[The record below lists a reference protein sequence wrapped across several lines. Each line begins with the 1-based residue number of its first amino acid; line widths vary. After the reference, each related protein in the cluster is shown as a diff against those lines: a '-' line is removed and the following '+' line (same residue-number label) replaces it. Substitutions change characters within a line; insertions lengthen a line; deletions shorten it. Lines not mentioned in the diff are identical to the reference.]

1 MWYNKCKEKSGKAAK
16 SLHLEMSGMY
26 KFDNGQI
33 SLEDFGQPI
42 GMNLKNS
49 NRWVKRAQTIPW
61 IEIEKKYAK
70 LFSNKKGNVAKS
82 LRLGLGARI
91 IQAEYGYSD
100 AEIPLQIQENPYL
113 QYFCGYKAFDDS
125 KPPFDPSM
133 MVYFRKRLTPEI
145 IGEIN
150 EMIIA
155 AEQAKQAKAE
165 ETAEEANDSDDDDKN
180 SGTMIVDATC
190 APSQITYPQDVS
202 LLNQA
207 RECSEKIIDELHVKG
222 EQKPRTY
229 RKKAHKDYTSYSRS
243 RKPKAKQNR
252 KAIGKQLGYLKR
264 NISSIEKM
272 IADGKQL
279 PSKYIERFSTIQT
292 IYSQQKEM
300 FDNHT
305 HSVKDRI
312 VSLSQPWIRPI
323 VRGKAKA
330 KVEFGVK
337 LDISVCDGWT
347 RLERHSFDA
356 YNESTGLQDMIEQYR
371 KRTGHYPER
380 VLADKIYR
388 TRDNLSYCKQH
399 SIRLSGPA
407 LGRPKKDAVIDK
419 KQNYIDECE
428 RIEVERKFS
437 LAKRKCG
444 MGMIVTR
451 LKETTCHSIA
461 MSVLLL
467 NLRRIEKLRMEL
479 LLLFM
484 SKYRLAIIQ

>member
-1 MWYNKCKEKSGKAAK
+1 
-16 SLHLEMSGMY
+16 MY

-33 SLEDFGQPI
+33 SLEDFGQPV

-49 NRWVKRAQTIPW
+49 NRWVKRAQIIPW
-61 IEIEKKYAK
+61 NEIEKKYAK
-70 LFSNKKGNVAKS
+70 LFSNKRGNVAKS

-100 AEIPLQIQENPYL
+100 AEITLQIQENPYL
-113 QYFCGYKAFDDS
+113 QYFCGYKEFDDS

-150 EMIIA
+150 EMIIVT
-155 AEQAKQAKAE
+155 EQSKAMKSDDKDIGGKDDE
-165 ETAEEANDSDDDDKN
+165 NDGNDANDNNDDGNNKN

-190 APSQITYPQDVS
+190 APSQISYPQDVS
-202 LLNQA
+202 LLDKA
-207 RECSEKIIDELHVKG
+207 RKCSEKIIDELHVKG

-229 RKKAHKDYTSYSRS
+229 REKAHKDYTSYTRI
-243 RKPKAKQNR
+243 RRPKAKQTR
-252 KAIGKQLGYLKR
+252 KAISKQLGYLKR
-264 NISSIEKM
+264 NIDSIEKM
-272 IADGKQL
+272 LTGEKIMPPKFEE
-279 PSKYIERFSTIQT
+279 KFSTIVK
-292 IYSQQKEM
+292 IYAQQREM
-300 FDNHT
+300 YSNQV

-312 VSLSQPWIRPI
+312 VSLCQPWIRPI

-356 YNESTGLQDMIEQYR
+356 YNESTGLQDMIERY
-371 KRTGHYPER
+371 KERTGHYPER

-388 TRDNLSYCKQH
+388 NRDNLNYCSQH
-399 SIRLSGPA
+399 NIRLSGPA
-407 LGRPKKDAVIDK
+407 LGRPKKNADIDK

-428 RIEVERKFS
+428 RVEVERKFS

-467 NLRRIEKLRMEL
+467 NLRKIEKLRTYI
-479 LLLFM
+479 LLFL
-484 SKYRLAIIQ
+484 YRSFKLIFVQ

>member
-1 MWYNKCKEKSGKAAK
+1 
-16 SLHLEMSGMY
+16 MY

-33 SLEDFGQPI
+33 SLEDFGQPV

-180 SGTMIVDATC
+180 SGTMVVDATC

-243 RKPKAKQNR
+243 RKPKAKQTR

-428 RIEVERKFS
+428 RVEVERKFS

>member
-1 MWYNKCKEKSGKAAK
+1 MI
-16 SLHLEMSGMY
+16 GMY

-49 NRWVKRAQTIPW
+49 NRWVKRAQMIPW

-91 IQAEYGYSD
+91 IQAEYGFSD

-125 KPPFDPSM
+125 KPPFDSSM

-150 EMIIA
+150 ELIIS
-155 AEQAKQAKAE
+155 AEQAKNI
-165 ETAEEANDSDDDDKN
+165 NDDSKSDNSDDDDKN

-202 LLNQA
+202 LLNKA
-207 RECSEKIIDELHVKG
+207 RESSEKIIDELHEKG

-229 RKKAHKDYTSYSRS
+229 RKKAHKDYTSYSKN
-243 RKPKAKQNR
+243 RKPKAKQTR
-252 KAIGKQLGYLKR
+252 KAISNQLNYLKR
-264 NISSIEKM
+264 NIGNIEKM
-272 IADGKQL
+272 LAAGKKM
-279 PSKYIERFSTIQT
+279 PEKFKERFSTIKI
-292 IYSQQKEM
+292 IYAQQKEM
-300 FDNHT
+300 YDNHT

-347 RLERHSFDA
+347 RLERHSFNA
-356 YNESTGLQDMIEQYR
+356 YNEATGLKNMIERYME
-371 KRTGHYPER
+371 RTGHYPKR

-388 TRDNLSYCKQH
+388 NRENLNYCKQH
-399 SIRLSGPA
+399 NIQLSGPA
-407 LGRPKKDAVIDK
+407 LGRPKKDAEIDR

-428 RIEVERKFS
+428 RVEVERKFS

-444 MGMIVTR
+444 IGMIVTR

-467 NLRRIEKLRMEL
+467 NLRKIEKIWATIPL
-479 LLLFM
+479 LYNRSFKLLF
-484 SKYRLAIIQ
+484 IQ

>member
-1 MWYNKCKEKSGKAAK
+1 MI
-16 SLHLEMSGMY
+16 GMY

-49 NRWVKRAQTIPW
+49 NRWVKRAQMIPW

-91 IQAEYGYSD
+91 IQAEYGFSD

-125 KPPFDPSM
+125 KPPFDSSM

-150 EMIIA
+150 ELIIS
-155 AEQAKQAKAE
+155 AEQAKNI
-165 ETAEEANDSDDDDKN
+165 NDDSKSDNSDDDDKN

-202 LLNQA
+202 LLNKA
-207 RECSEKIIDELHVKG
+207 RESSEKIIDELHEKG

-229 RKKAHKDYTSYSRS
+229 RKKAHKDYTSYSKN
-243 RKPKAKQNR
+243 RKPKAKQTR
-252 KAIGKQLGYLKR
+252 KAISNQLNYLKR
-264 NISSIEKM
+264 NIGNIEKM
-272 IADGKQL
+272 LAAGKKM
-279 PSKYIERFSTIQT
+279 PEKFKERFSTIKI
-292 IYSQQKEM
+292 IYAQQKEM
-300 FDNHT
+300 YDNHT

-347 RLERHSFDA
+347 RLERHSFNA
-356 YNESTGLQDMIEQYR
+356 YNEATGLKNMIERYME
-371 KRTGHYPER
+371 RTGHYPKR

-388 TRDNLSYCKQH
+388 NRENLNYCKQH
-399 SIRLSGPA
+399 NIQLSGPA
-407 LGRPKKDAVIDK
+407 LGRPKKDAEIDR

-428 RIEVERKFS
+428 RVEVERKFS

-467 NLRRIEKLRMEL
+467 NLRKIEKIWATIL
-479 LLLFM
+479 LLYNRSFKLLF
-484 SKYRLAIIQ
+484 IQ

>member
-1 MWYNKCKEKSGKAAK
+1 
-16 SLHLEMSGMY
+16 MY

-33 SLEDFGQPI
+33 SLEDFGQPV

-125 KPPFDPSM
+125 KPPFDSSM

-155 AEQAKQAKAE
+155 AEQAKIEKETKE
-165 ETAEEANDSDDDDKN
+165 ESDDSDDDDKN

-190 APSQITYPQDVS
+190 APSQISYPQDVS
-202 LLNQA
+202 LLNKA

-243 RKPKAKQNR
+243 RKPKAKQTR

-264 NISSIEKM
+264 NIGSIEKM
-272 IADGKQL
+272 LSSGKEI
-279 PSKYIERFSTIQT
+279 PIKFKEKFSTIQT
-292 IYSQQKEM
+292 IYNQQKEM
-300 FDNHT
+300 YDNHT
-305 HSVKDRI
+305 HSVKDR
-312 VSLSQPWIRPI
+312 VVNLSQPWLRPI
-323 VRGKAKA
+323 VRGKAC
-330 KVEFGVK
+330 G
-337 LDISVCDGWT
+337 GWT

-356 YNESTGLQDMIEQYR
+356 YNESTGLQDMIERY
-371 KRTGHYPER
+371 KERTGHYPER
-380 VLADKIYR
+380 ILADKIYR
-388 TRDNLSYCKQH
+388 NRDNLSFCKQH
-399 SIRLSGPA
+399 NIRLSGAA
-407 LGRPKKDAVIDK
+407 LGRPKKDTEIDK

-428 RIEVERKFS
+428 RVEVERKFS

-467 NLRRIEKLRMEL
+467 NLRKIEKLRAEML
-479 LLLFM
+479 SLLFR
-484 SKYRLAIIQ
+484 SLKVAFIQ

>member
-1 MWYNKCKEKSGKAAK
+1 
-16 SLHLEMSGMY
+16 MY

-33 SLEDFGQPI
+33 SLEDFGQPV
-42 GMNLKNS
+42 GMDLKNS

-180 SGTMIVDATC
+180 SGTMVVDATC

-428 RIEVERKFS
+428 RVEVERKFS

>member
-1 MWYNKCKEKSGKAAK
+1 MG
-16 SLHLEMSGMY
+16 GMY

-33 SLEDFGQPI
+33 SLEDFGQPV
-42 GMNLKNS
+42 GMDLKNS

-180 SGTMIVDATC
+180 SGTMVVDATC

-243 RKPKAKQNR
+243 RKPKAKQTR

-428 RIEVERKFS
+428 RVEVERKFS

>member
-1 MWYNKCKEKSGKAAK
+1 MI
-16 SLHLEMSGMY
+16 GMY

-49 NRWVKRAQTIPW
+49 NRWVMRAQMIPW

-91 IQAEYGYSD
+91 IQAEYGFSD

-125 KPPFDPSM
+125 KPPFDSSM

-150 EMIIA
+150 ELIIS
-155 AEQAKQAKAE
+155 AEQAKNI
-165 ETAEEANDSDDDDKN
+165 NDDSKSDNSDDDDKN

-202 LLNQA
+202 LLNKA
-207 RECSEKIIDELHVKG
+207 RESSEKIIDELHEKG

-229 RKKAHKDYTSYSRS
+229 RKKAHKDYTSYSKN
-243 RKPKAKQNR
+243 RKPKAKQTR
-252 KAIGKQLGYLKR
+252 KAISNQLNYLKR
-264 NISSIEKM
+264 NIGNIEKM
-272 IADGKQL
+272 LAAGKKM
-279 PSKYIERFSTIQT
+279 PEKFKERFSTIKI
-292 IYSQQKEM
+292 IYAQQKEM
-300 FDNHT
+300 YDNHT

-347 RLERHSFDA
+347 RLERHSFNA
-356 YNESTGLQDMIEQYR
+356 YNEATGLKNMIEQYME
-371 KRTGHYPER
+371 RTGHYPKR

-388 TRDNLSYCKQH
+388 NRENLNYCKQH
-399 SIRLSGPA
+399 NIQLSGPA
-407 LGRPKKDAVIDK
+407 LGRPKKDAEIDR

-428 RIEVERKFS
+428 RVEVERKFS

-467 NLRRIEKLRMEL
+467 NLRKIEKIWATIPL
-479 LLLFM
+479 LYNRSFKLLF
-484 SKYRLAIIQ
+484 IQ

>member
-1 MWYNKCKEKSGKAAK
+1 
-16 SLHLEMSGMY
+16 MY

-33 SLEDFGQPI
+33 SLEDFGQPV

-91 IQAEYGYSD
+91 IQAEYGFSD

-125 KPPFDPSM
+125 KPPFDSSM

-150 EMIIA
+150 EMIIV
-155 AEQAKQAKAE
+155 AEQTKTEEVAK
-165 ETAEEANDSDDDDKN
+165 ETDDSDDDDKN

-190 APSQITYPQDVS
+190 APSQISYPQDVS

-222 EQKPRTY
+222 EEKPRTY

-243 RKPKAKQNR
+243 RKPKAKQTR

-264 NISSIEKM
+264 NIGNIEKM
-272 IADGKQL
+272 ISTGKEI
-279 PSKYIERFSTIQT
+279 PIKFKEKFSTIQI
-292 IYSQQKEM
+292 IYTQQKEM
-300 FDNHT
+300 YDNHN

-356 YNESTGLQDMIEQYR
+356 YNESTGLQDMIEQYK

-388 TRDNLSYCKQH
+388 NRDNLSYCKQRN
-399 SIRLSGPA
+399 IRLSGPA
-407 LGRPKKDAVIDK
+407 LGRPKKDAEVAENDK

-467 NLRRIEKLRMEL
+467 NLRRIEKLRAEIMS
-479 LLLFM
+479 LFLC
-484 SKYRLAIIQ
+484 SLKIAFIQ

>member
-1 MWYNKCKEKSGKAAK
+1 M
-16 SLHLEMSGMY
+16 
-26 KFDNGQI
+26 
-33 SLEDFGQPI
+33 
-42 GMNLKNS
+42 
-49 NRWVKRAQTIPW
+49 
-61 IEIEKKYAK
+61 
-70 LFSNKKGNVAKS
+70 
-82 LRLGLGARI
+82 
-91 IQAEYGYSD
+91 
-100 AEIPLQIQENPYL
+100 QIQENPYL

-125 KPPFDPSM
+125 KPPFDSSM

-150 EMIIA
+150 ELIIS
-155 AEQAKQAKAE
+155 AEQAKNI
-165 ETAEEANDSDDDDKN
+165 NDDSKSDNSDDDDKN

-202 LLNQA
+202 LLNKA
-207 RECSEKIIDELHVKG
+207 RESSEKIIDELHEKG

-229 RKKAHKDYTSYSRS
+229 RKKAHKDYTSYSKN
-243 RKPKAKQNR
+243 RKPKAKQTR
-252 KAIGKQLGYLKR
+252 KAISNQLNYLKR
-264 NISSIEKM
+264 NIGNIEKM
-272 IADGKQL
+272 LAAGKKM
-279 PSKYIERFSTIQT
+279 PEKFKERFSTIKI
-292 IYSQQKEM
+292 IYAQQKEM
-300 FDNHT
+300 HDNHT

-347 RLERHSFDA
+347 RLERHSFNA
-356 YNESTGLQDMIEQYR
+356 YNEATGLKNMIEQYME
-371 KRTGHYPER
+371 RTGHYPKR

-388 TRDNLSYCKQH
+388 NRENLNYCKQH
-399 SIRLSGPA
+399 NIQLSGPA
-407 LGRPKKDAVIDK
+407 LGRPKKDAEIDR

-428 RIEVERKFS
+428 RVEVERKFS

-467 NLRRIEKLRMEL
+467 NLRKIEKIWATIL
-479 LLLFM
+479 LLYNRSFKLLF
-484 SKYRLAIIQ
+484 IQ

>member
-1 MWYNKCKEKSGKAAK
+1 M
-16 SLHLEMSGMY
+16 
-26 KFDNGQI
+26 
-33 SLEDFGQPI
+33 
-42 GMNLKNS
+42 
-49 NRWVKRAQTIPW
+49 IPW

-82 LRLGLGARI
+82 LRLALGARI

-125 KPPFDPSM
+125 KPPFDSSM
-133 MVYFRKRLTPEI
+133 MVYFRKRLTSEI
-145 IGEIN
+145 IGEIY
-150 EMIIA
+150 ELIIST
-155 AEQAKQAKAE
+155 EQAKIK
-165 ETAEEANDSDDDDKN
+165 NDDSKSDNSDDDDKN

-190 APSQITYPQDVS
+190 APSQITYPQDVA
-202 LLNQA
+202 LLNKA
-207 RECSEKIIDELHVKG
+207 RECSEKIIDELHQKG

-229 RKKAHKDYTSYSRS
+229 RQKAHKDYTSYSKN
-243 RKPKAKQNR
+243 RKPKAKQTR
-252 KAIGKQLGYLKR
+252 KAISNQLNYLKR
-264 NISSIEKM
+264 NIGNIEKM
-272 IADGKQL
+272 LADGKKI
-279 PSKYIERFSTIQT
+279 PEKFKERFSTIKI
-292 IYSQQKEM
+292 IYAQQKEM
-300 FDNHT
+300 YDNHT

-323 VRGKAKA
+323 VRGKAKT

-347 RLERHSFDA
+347 RLERYSFDA
-356 YNESTGLQDMIEQYR
+356 YNESTGLKNMIEEYR
-371 KRTGHYPER
+371 KRTGHYPKR

-388 TRDNLSYCKQH
+388 TRENLSYCKQH
-399 SIRLSGPA
+399 NIQLSGPA
-407 LGRPKKDAVIDK
+407 LGRPKKDTEIDR
-419 KQNYIDECE
+419 KQNYIDEYE
-428 RIEVERKFS
+428 RVEVERKFS

-467 NLRRIEKLRMEL
+467 NLRKIEKIWTAI
-479 LLLFM
+479 LLLFNR
-484 SKYRLAIIQ
+484 SFRSVFIQ

>member
-1 MWYNKCKEKSGKAAK
+1 
-16 SLHLEMSGMY
+16 MY

-49 NRWVKRAQTIPW
+49 NRWVKRAQMIPW

-91 IQAEYGYSD
+91 IQAEYGFSD

-125 KPPFDPSM
+125 KPPFDSSM

-150 EMIIA
+150 ELIIS
-155 AEQAKQAKAE
+155 AEQAKNI
-165 ETAEEANDSDDDDKN
+165 NDDSKSDNSDDDDKN

-202 LLNQA
+202 LLNKA
-207 RECSEKIIDELHVKG
+207 RESSEKIIDELHEKG

-229 RKKAHKDYTSYSRS
+229 RKKAHKDYTSYSKN
-243 RKPKAKQNR
+243 RKPKAKQTR
-252 KAIGKQLGYLKR
+252 KAISNQLNYLKR
-264 NISSIEKM
+264 NIGNIEKM
-272 IADGKQL
+272 LAAGKKM
-279 PSKYIERFSTIQT
+279 PEKFKERFSTIKI
-292 IYSQQKEM
+292 IYAQQKEM
-300 FDNHT
+300 YDNHT

-347 RLERHSFDA
+347 RLERHSFNA
-356 YNESTGLQDMIEQYR
+356 YNEATGLKNMIEQYME
-371 KRTGHYPER
+371 RTGHYPKR

-388 TRDNLSYCKQH
+388 NRENLNYCKQH
-399 SIRLSGPA
+399 NIQLSGPA
-407 LGRPKKDAVIDK
+407 LGRPKKDAEIDR

-428 RIEVERKFS
+428 RVEVERKFS

-444 MGMIVTR
+444 IGMIVTR

-467 NLRRIEKLRMEL
+467 NLRKIEKILGTIL
-479 LLLFM
+479 LLYNRSFKLLF
-484 SKYRLAIIQ
+484 IQ

>member
-1 MWYNKCKEKSGKAAK
+1 MDGV
-16 SLHLEMSGMY
+16 Y

-49 NRWVKRAQTIPW
+49 NRWVKRAQMIPW

-91 IQAEYGYSD
+91 IQAEYGFSD

-125 KPPFDPSM
+125 KPPFDSSM

-150 EMIIA
+150 ELIIS
-155 AEQAKQAKAE
+155 AEQAKNI
-165 ETAEEANDSDDDDKN
+165 NDDSKSDNSDDDDKN

-202 LLNQA
+202 LLNKA
-207 RECSEKIIDELHVKG
+207 RESSEKIIDELHEKG

-229 RKKAHKDYTSYSRS
+229 RKKAHKDYTSYSKN
-243 RKPKAKQNR
+243 RKPKAKQTR
-252 KAIGKQLGYLKR
+252 KAISNQLNYLKR
-264 NISSIEKM
+264 NIGNIEKM
-272 IADGKQL
+272 LAAGKKM
-279 PSKYIERFSTIQT
+279 PEKFKERFSTIKI
-292 IYSQQKEM
+292 IYAQQKEM
-300 FDNHT
+300 YDNHT

-347 RLERHSFDA
+347 RLERHSFNA
-356 YNESTGLQDMIEQYR
+356 YNEATGLKNMIEQYME
-371 KRTGHYPER
+371 RTGHYPKR

-388 TRDNLSYCKQH
+388 NRENLNYCKQH
-399 SIRLSGPA
+399 NIQLSGPA
-407 LGRPKKDAVIDK
+407 LGRPKKDAEIDR

-428 RIEVERKFS
+428 RVEVERKFS

-444 MGMIVTR
+444 IGMIVTR

-467 NLRRIEKLRMEL
+467 NLRKIEKIWATIL
-479 LLLFM
+479 LLYNRSFKLLF
-484 SKYRLAIIQ
+484 IQ

>member
-1 MWYNKCKEKSGKAAK
+1 
-16 SLHLEMSGMY
+16 MSGMY
-26 KFDNGQI
+26 KFDNGPI

-125 KPPFDPSM
+125 KPPFDSSM

-150 EMIIA
+150 EMIIE
-155 AEQAKQAKAE
+155 AEQAKAE
-165 ETAEEANDSDDDDKN
+165 KDVEEDDDSNDDDKN

-190 APSQITYPQDVS
+190 APSQISFPQDVS
-202 LLNQA
+202 LLNKA
-207 RECSEKIIDELHVKG
+207 RECSEKIIDELHEKG
-222 EQKPRTY
+222 EKKPRTY
-229 RKKAHKDYTSYSRS
+229 RKKAHKDYASYARS
-243 RKPKAKQNR
+243 RKPKAKQTR

-272 IADGKQL
+272 IAGGRQL
-279 PSKYIERFSTIQT
+279 PSKYTERFSTIQT
-292 IYSQQKEM
+292 IYAQQKEM
-300 FDNHT
+300 YDNHT

-356 YNESTGLQDMIEQYR
+356 YNESTGLKDMIEQYR

-388 TRDNLSYCKQH
+388 NRDNLSYCKQH
-399 SIRLSGPA
+399 NIRLSGPA
-407 LGRPKKDAVIDK
+407 LGRPKKDAEIDK

-428 RIEVERKFS
+428 RVEVERKFS

-467 NLRRIEKLRMEL
+467 NLRKIEKMRAEV
-479 LLLFM
+479 LLLFL
-484 SKYRLAIIQ
+484 SNDKLVFIQ

>member
-1 MWYNKCKEKSGKAAK
+1 MI
-16 SLHLEMSGMY
+16 GMY

-49 NRWVKRAQTIPW
+49 NRWVKRAQMIPW

-91 IQAEYGYSD
+91 IQAEYGFSD

-125 KPPFDPSM
+125 KPPFDSSM

-150 EMIIA
+150 ELIIS
-155 AEQAKQAKAE
+155 AEQAKNI
-165 ETAEEANDSDDDDKN
+165 NDDSKSDNSDDDDKN

-202 LLNQA
+202 LLNKA
-207 RECSEKIIDELHVKG
+207 RESSEKIIDELHEKG

-229 RKKAHKDYTSYSRS
+229 RKKAHKDYTSYSKN
-243 RKPKAKQNR
+243 RKPKAKQTR
-252 KAIGKQLGYLKR
+252 KAISNQLNYLKR
-264 NISSIEKM
+264 NIGNIEKM
-272 IADGKQL
+272 LAAGKKM
-279 PSKYIERFSTIQT
+279 PEKFKERFSTIKI
-292 IYSQQKEM
+292 IYAQQKEM
-300 FDNHT
+300 YDNHT

-347 RLERHSFDA
+347 RLERHSFNA
-356 YNESTGLQDMIEQYR
+356 YNEATGLKNMIEQYME
-371 KRTGHYPER
+371 RTGHYPKR

-388 TRDNLSYCKQH
+388 NRENLNYCKQH
-399 SIRLSGPA
+399 NIQLSGPA
-407 LGRPKKDAVIDK
+407 LGRPKKDAEIDR

-428 RIEVERKFS
+428 RVEVERKFS

-467 NLRRIEKLRMEL
+467 NLRKIEKIWATIL
-479 LLLFM
+479 LLYNRSFKLLF
-484 SKYRLAIIQ
+484 IQ

>member
-1 MWYNKCKEKSGKAAK
+1 
-16 SLHLEMSGMY
+16 MY

-33 SLEDFGQPI
+33 SLEDFGQPV

-49 NRWVKRAQTIPW
+49 NRWVKRAQMIPW
-61 IEIEKKYAK
+61 LEIEKKYAKLFMIPWLEIEKKYAK

-150 EMIIA
+150 EMIIS
-155 AEQAKQAKAE
+155 AEQAKLEKEKE
-165 ETAEEANDSDDDDKN
+165 ESQKDESDDSDDIDKN

-190 APSQITYPQDVS
+190 APSQISYPQDIS
-202 LLNQA
+202 LLNKA

-222 EQKPRTY
+222 
-229 RKKAHKDYTSYSRS
+229 YTSYARI
-243 RKPKAKQNR
+243 RKPKAKQTR

-264 NISSIEKM
+264 NIGHIEKM
-272 IADGKQL
+272 LAGGKTF
-279 PSKYIERFSTIQT
+279 PAKFEEKFSTIQT
-292 IYSQQKEM
+292 IYTQQKEM
-300 FDNHT
+300 YDNRT

-356 YNESTGLQDMIEQYR
+356 YNESTGLKDMIEQY
-371 KRTGHYPER
+371 KERTGHYPER
-380 VLADKIYR
+380 VLVDKIYR
-388 TRDNLSYCKQH
+388 TRENLKYCKQH
-399 SIRLSGPA
+399 KTRLSGPA
-407 LGRPKKDAVIDK
+407 LGRPKKDAEVDK

-428 RIEVERKFS
+428 RVEVERKFS

-467 NLRRIEKLRMEL
+467 NLRRIEKLRAEI
-479 LLLFM
+479 LLLFAEIWVC
-484 SKYRLAIIQ
+484 SVDITLN

>member
-1 MWYNKCKEKSGKAAK
+1 
-16 SLHLEMSGMY
+16 MY

-33 SLEDFGQPI
+33 SLEDFGQPV

-133 MVYFRKRLTPEI
+133 MVYFRKRLIPEI

-150 EMIIA
+150 EMVIA

-165 ETAEEANDSDDDDKN
+165 ETAEETNDSDDDDKN

-461 MSVLLL
+461 TSVLLL
-467 NLRRIEKLRMEL
+467 NLRKIEKLRMEL

>member
-1 MWYNKCKEKSGKAAK
+1 MI
-16 SLHLEMSGMY
+16 GMY

-49 NRWVKRAQTIPW
+49 NRWVKRAQMIPW

-91 IQAEYGYSD
+91 IQAEYGFSD

-125 KPPFDPSM
+125 KPPFDSSM

-150 EMIIA
+150 ELIIS
-155 AEQAKQAKAE
+155 AEQAKNI
-165 ETAEEANDSDDDDKN
+165 NDDSKSDNSDDDDKN

-202 LLNQA
+202 LLNKA
-207 RECSEKIIDELHVKG
+207 RESSEKIIDELHEKG

-229 RKKAHKDYTSYSRS
+229 RKKAHKDYTSYSKN
-243 RKPKAKQNR
+243 RKPKAKQTR
-252 KAIGKQLGYLKR
+252 KAISNQLNYLKR
-264 NISSIEKM
+264 NIGNIEKM
-272 IADGKQL
+272 LAAGKKM
-279 PSKYIERFSTIQT
+279 PEKFKERFSTIKI
-292 IYSQQKEM
+292 IYAQQKEM
-300 FDNHT
+300 YDNHT

-347 RLERHSFDA
+347 RLERHSFNA
-356 YNESTGLQDMIEQYR
+356 YNEATGLKNMIEQYME
-371 KRTGHYPER
+371 RTGHYPKR

-388 TRDNLSYCKQH
+388 NRENLNYCKQH
-399 SIRLSGPA
+399 NIQLSGPA
-407 LGRPKKDAVIDK
+407 LGRPKKDAEIDR

-428 RIEVERKFS
+428 RVEVERKFS

-444 MGMIVTR
+444 IGMIVTR

-467 NLRRIEKLRMEL
+467 NLRKIEKIWATIL
-479 LLLFM
+479 LLYNRSFKLLF
-484 SKYRLAIIQ
+484 IQ